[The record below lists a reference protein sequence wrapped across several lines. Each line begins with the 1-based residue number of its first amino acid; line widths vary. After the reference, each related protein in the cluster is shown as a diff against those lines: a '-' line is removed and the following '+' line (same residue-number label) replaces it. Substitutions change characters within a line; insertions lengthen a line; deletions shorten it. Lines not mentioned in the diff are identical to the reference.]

1 MSGACAIFV
10 AQRVLVLSVL
20 FSIKEAGYLNE
31 FIDIGFLS
39 RLLDE
44 KWILLLLLFIYLFI
58 APAGFWPLGQNPKG
72 HPSIPR
78 VIHYKVRNVLY

>member
-20 FSIKEAGYLNE
+20 FSIREVGYLNE

-39 RLLDE
+39 RLFDE

-58 APAGFWPLGQNPKG
+58 YCPRGVLASGPKPEGAP
-72 HPSIPR
+72 
-78 VIHYKVRNVLY
+78 

>member
-20 FSIKEAGYLNE
+20 FSIREAGYLNE

-58 APAGFWPLGQNPKG
+58 APAGF
-72 HPSIPR
+72 
-78 VIHYKVRNVLY
+78 